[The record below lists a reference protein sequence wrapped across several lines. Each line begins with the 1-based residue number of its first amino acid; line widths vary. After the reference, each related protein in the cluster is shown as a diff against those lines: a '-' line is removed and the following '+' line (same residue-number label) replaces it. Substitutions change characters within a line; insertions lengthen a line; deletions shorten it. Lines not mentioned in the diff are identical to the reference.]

1 MVKTG
6 TRALALATAGLL
18 TLGLAACG
26 DGGAAKGGNASV
38 AEVAGNQ
45 ATQEKFNHYVEGF
58 NKLIDD
64 SWGVG
69 SNFRNYQ
76 ELDIPNKSPGD
87 SIYFPENITTLE
99 GAIEALKE
107 GRALRGG
114 DVAGPADA
122 AVDTLLPRL
131 EALLAQWK
139 TLDPYYETRR
149 YREDGLA
156 QGKAADAGLKTAY
169 QAAVDGI
176 ETFDAA
182 LTDYLRKRDVA
193 QLEAYRKA
201 GHGELAALMDA
212 MQKADHFSDAVIA
225 ENRTEADRQLP
236 ALEAAVAEVRKAEGT
251 LAADDGNKLEFKMI
265 ADYLDGMI
273 GYYRDYKADGDDSD
287 RERVVDRYNSAVGQ
301 MDDIEHPAT

>member
-1 MVKTG
+1 MLKTG

-26 DGGAAKGGNASV
+26 DGAAKGDNPSV
-38 AEVAGNQ
+38 AQAAGNQ
-45 ATQEKFNHYVEGF
+45 ATQEKFNHYVEAF

-64 SWGVG
+64 SWGIEK
-69 SNFRNYQ
+69 NFHSYQ
-76 ELDIPNKSPGD
+76 ELDIPNKSAGD

-99 GAIEALKE
+99 GALEALKA

-114 DVAGPADA
+114 DLAGPADA
-122 AVDTLLPRL
+122 AADKLIPKV

-156 QGKAADAGLKTAY
+156 QGKAADAGLKSAYEQTVTA
-169 QAAVDGI
+169 I
-176 ETFDAA
+176 SEFDTA
-182 LTDYLRKRDVA
+182 LTDYIRRRDAA
-193 QLEAYRKA
+193 QLQAYRA
-201 GHGELAALMDA
+201 GGHAELASLMDA
-212 MQKADHFSDAVIA
+212 MQKADQFSDAVI
-225 ENRTEADRQLP
+225 ENDRAGADRLLP
-236 ALEAAVAEVRKAEGT
+236 GLEAAVAQVRRSEAALPAE
-251 LAADDGNKLEFKMI
+251 DGNKIEFKMI

-273 GYYRDYKADGDDSD
+273 GYWRDFKQDGSDSD
-287 RERVVDRYNSAVGQ
+287 RQRVVERYNDAVEQ